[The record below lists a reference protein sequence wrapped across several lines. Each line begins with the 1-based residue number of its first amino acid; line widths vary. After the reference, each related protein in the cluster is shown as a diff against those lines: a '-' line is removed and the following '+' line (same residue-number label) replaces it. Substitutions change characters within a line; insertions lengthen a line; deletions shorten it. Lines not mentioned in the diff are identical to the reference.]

1 MYLIAERLRRPMR
14 NQFGGKW
21 VSMFGLLPVVGAIMF
36 AFVHWTVALAIML
49 TFPIMIFVT
58 WYRHNRDAS
67 RRRRVLKDDTNVNKS
82 FIGSW
87 F

>member
-1 MYLIAERLRRPMR
+1 M
-14 NQFGGKW
+14 FGGKW
-21 VSMFGLLPVVGAIMF
+21 VSMFGLLPPVGVIMF

-49 TFPIMIFVT
+49 AFPVMIVIT
-58 WYRHNRDAS
+58 WVKHGRDAA
-67 RRRRVLKDDTNVNKS
+67 RRRRKLKNDPNVNKS